1 MLTHKM
7 NTWVLQVGEMFGNF
21 SSIGQEQ
28 WKDLYV
34 YAYEGQAEVISIDN
48 SSLEKYYQTV
58 IESKDRSEFSE
69 FLTLTVP
76 GFSGRLISSKE
87 KISKCF
93 YEKWFT
99 AGAIL
104 ASEG

>member
-7 NTWVLQVGEMFGNF
+7 NTRVLQVGEMFGNF
-21 SSIGQEQ
+21 SSIGQDS

-48 SSLEKYYQTV
+48 SQMEKYYLTV
-58 IESKDRSEFSE
+58 VESKDRSEFSE
-69 FLTLTVP
+69 FLTLAVP
-76 GFSGRLISSKE
+76 GFSGRQIVSKE

-93 YEKWFT
+93 YEKKFN
-99 AGAIL
+99 AGAII
-104 ASEG
+104 APEG